1 MNPVLEHRYGKITAS
16 NHMIRH
22 SAEALQAVLSNVVVL
37 QTDYDFVLDST
48 IYKCASSHFDQVPH
62 GDVPPEYRACLIN
75 KPDSFQL
82 IVWFERIKL

>member
-1 MNPVLEHRYGKITAS
+1 MNPVLERRYGKITAS
-16 NHMIRH
+16 SHMVRN

-37 QTDYDFVLDST
+37 QTEYDFISDST
-48 IYKCASSHFDQVPH
+48 IYKCASSHFEQVPP
-62 GDVPPEYRACLIN
+62 GGTVPEYRACLIS